1 VEEVAER
8 ELEGTH
14 DGDEQHEL
22 EAKELV
28 QMRNI
33 RLKARGSV
41 SDVVGPAPLGLGR
54 PASAHTIKKVYETFS
69 YFLCG
74 SR

>member
-41 SDVVGPAPLGLGR
+41 SDDRRAR
-54 PASAHTIKKVYETFS
+54 TRSKKVHETFS